1 MKCFLRLV
9 CKTHSDLLIENCGVK
24 ILDHRMLLKR
34 MNKRK
39 VLFKGHATYHRL
51 VWYHFILL
59 GNIGFK
65 ILRTKFLPQRVDES
79 RAFLKDTPSVII
91 QKVGVPFS

>member
-59 GNIGFK
+59 GTIWF
-65 ILRTKFLPQRVDES
+65 KFLEQKMYRKVWMGAVLFKGH
-79 RAFLKDTPSVII
+79 AF
-91 QKVGVPFS
+91 GF